1 MEKTIQD
8 SFALVFKIIKE
19 IKYSQNRTYAKPISP
34 GPDMLC
40 SNHECF
46 KYWLLWGAKW
56 YDPQKFLQKLQSY
69 CCEKKPKSFI
79 CLTEFQ

>member
-46 KYWLLWGAKW
+46 KYWLLWGENDMTPKNF
-56 YDPQKFLQKLQSY
+56 YKNFNLIVVK
-69 CCEKKPKSFI
+69 KKPKSFI